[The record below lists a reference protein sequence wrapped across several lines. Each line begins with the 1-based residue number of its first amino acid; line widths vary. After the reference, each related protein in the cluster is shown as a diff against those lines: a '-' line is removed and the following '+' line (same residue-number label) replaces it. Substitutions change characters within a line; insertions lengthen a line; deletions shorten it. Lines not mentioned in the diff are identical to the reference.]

1 MSAKL
6 ISTCEDEHVAVRL
19 VQPRTLGIGAPK
31 ELGQDAWASLGDHLQ
46 PIARR
51 LVALARDKIATWD
64 GNRLL
69 IPNETAAEFT
79 SSFGGAIG
87 LPGPAPVMVDVS
99 FTGTLSSNPSV
110 RLVWKDTSYLIIDP
124 QRTGILL
131 QWGGRSGVLQGA
143 LLQLVVAAEAF
154 NAVAQRPIEQR
165 VEKWAAVTA
174 ALARVDPATVE
185 ADEFTKSFTV
195 FQAGSFSLD
204 VRDAPGSLDFVPV
217 LMSRSKARS
226 LDDNAPALDTDGEAD
241 QNPFDELVDE
251 EANRLLAAT
260 DQSAF
265 QRAFEGEHEVSRAY
279 RVRRTTYV
287 LIDPDLRSALKVVK
301 SARAAPDAE
310 KREFVRNPRAA
321 IAKGLGLGASDGL
334 TSALFVETRQYSDRV
349 TGLGL
354 WERPE
359 LSWLSNSSTQWL
371 PERFPVRLGD
381 SDIEITRKEVEELHE
396 ECRRADEEKRDK
408 VAFKG
413 TEIRVEQAREI
424 LGQVVGSAVVEPALA
439 TSPDAENRYGV
450 DESERLAPKGPFVVQ
465 IKTNF
470 KDVSYEATLVPRRAG
485 VATTP
490 PAERLGRNAFK
501 PHQSEGFEW
510 LIRSWLAGWRGVL
523 LADDMGL
530 GKSFQSLAF
539 LAWIRKNSEA
549 LARKKGSRSLPI
561 LVVAPTALLQNWIK
575 EARLHLAPD
584 ALGPNRADV
593 FGSGI
598 RKFMNTEPAT
608 ADIEPLDWRKIADHD
623 WVLTTYETLADNH
636 VAFGKIRFSVAVFDE
651 IQKIKEPGTL
661 NTWASKA
668 MDADF
673 VLGLSGTPIENRI
686 EDLWSIM
693 DRVSPGLLGDLQR
706 FSKTYRDADI
716 NRYRTLSDLL
726 LKPNA
731 NTPPIILRRMKEDV
745 KVSLPS
751 KTVVPYP
758 VEMPALQAKHYD
770 DVIEKALAPGE
781 RKRGAILETVQRLR
795 GISLFPGEPSKFD
808 LTKRVECLAW
818 IGQSARLGKTFEIL
832 RNVQR
837 RGERALVFVEHRA
850 MQSMLAEAIATEMGI
865 PRPIIINGGT
875 PGAKRQAFVDDFEEG
890 REAFDVMILSPKAAG
905 VGLTILSAN
914 HVVHLS
920 RWWNPAVEDQCNDRV
935 YRIGQTKPVSIH
947 VPLARHPKWGD
958 KSFDMSLDRLLAKK
972 REMSKGLLAPP
983 VSDADLDEVFDDIRQ
998 PA

>member
-1 MSAKL
+1 MGAKFL
-6 ISTCEDEHVAVRL
+6 STCENEHVVVRL
-19 VQPRTLGIGAPK
+19 VEPRLLGIGAPK
-31 ELGQDAWASLGDHLQ
+31 ELGRESWTSVEDHLQ
-46 PIARR
+46 PVARR
-51 LVALARDKIATWD
+51 LVALARDRGATWA
-64 GNRLL
+64 GSRLL
-69 IPNETAAEFT
+69 IPNQTAAEFT
-79 SSFGGAIG
+79 ASFANTIG

-99 FTGTLSSNPSV
+99 FKGTLSSDPFV
-110 RLVWKDTSYLIIDP
+110 QVVWKDTSYLIIDP
-124 QRTGILL
+124 QRTGVLL

-154 NAVAQRPIEQR
+154 NAVAQMPIEQR

-174 ALARVDPATVE
+174 ALARVDPAIVE

-195 FQAGSFSLD
+195 LQAGSFSLD
-204 VRDAPGSLDFVPV
+204 VRDTPGALDFVPV

-226 LDDNAPALDTDGEAD
+226 LDDNAPALETDGEAD
-241 QNPFDELVDE
+241 QNPFDELIDE
-251 EANRLLAAT
+251 EADRLLAAT

-279 RVRRTTYV
+279 RLRRTTYV
-287 LIDPDLRSALKVVK
+287 LIDPDLKGALKVVK
-301 SARAAPDAE
+301 NARAASDVE
-310 KREFVRNPRAA
+310 KREFVKNPRAA
-321 IAKGLGLGASDGL
+321 IAKELGLGASDGL

-381 SDIEITRKEVEELHE
+381 SDIEITRKEVEELHD
-396 ECRRADEEKRDK
+396 ECRRADEEKRGK

-413 TEIRVEQAREI
+413 GEIRVEQAREI
-424 LGQVVGSAVVEPALA
+424 LGQVVGSVVADAAPA
-439 TSPDAENRYGV
+439 TPPDAEERSDA
-450 DESERLAPKGPFVVQ
+450 DESKPRESKGPFVVQ

-470 KDVSYEATLVPRRAG
+470 KDVSYEATLVPRRAV
-485 VATTP
+485 VATTA

-510 LIRSWLAGWRGVL
+510 LIRSWLVGWRGVL

-539 LAWIRKNSEA
+539 LAWIRKNSET
-549 LARKKGSRSLPI
+549 LARGKGGRPLPI

-575 EARLHLAPD
+575 EAGLHLAPD

-598 RKFMNTEPAT
+598 RKFKNTEPAT
-608 ADIEPLDWRKIADHD
+608 AAIEPLDWRKIADHD

-636 VAFGKIRFSVAVFDE
+636 VAFAKIKFSIAVFDE

-668 MDADF
+668 MNADF

-693 DRVSPGLLGDLQR
+693 DRVSPGFLGDLQT
-706 FSKTYRDADI
+706 FSRTYRDADI
-716 NRYRTLSDLL
+716 DRYRSLSDLL
-726 LKPNA
+726 LKASANA
-731 NTPPIILRRMKEDV
+731 PPIILRRMKEDV

-751 KTVVPYP
+751 KTVIPYP
-758 VEMPALQAKHYD
+758 VEMPLLQARCYD
-770 DVIEKALAPGE
+770 EVVERALAPGE
-781 RKRGAILETVQRLR
+781 RHRGAMLETVQRLR
-795 GISLFPGEPSKFD
+795 GISLFPGEPGKLD
-808 LTKRVECLAW
+808 LTKRGDCVAW

-850 MQSMLAEAIATEMGI
+850 MQAMLAEAIATEMRI
-865 PRPIIINGGT
+865 PRPIIINGST
-875 PGAKRQAFVDDFEEG
+875 PGARRQAFVDDFEEG

-914 HVVHLS
+914 HVIHLS

-935 YRIGQTKPVSIH
+935 YRIGQTRPVSIH

-983 VSDADLDEVFDDIRQ
+983 VSDADLDEVFDDVRRT
-998 PA
+998 A

>member
-1 MSAKL
+1 
-6 ISTCEDEHVAVRL
+6 
-19 VQPRTLGIGAPK
+19 
-31 ELGQDAWASLGDHLQ
+31 LQ

-51 LVALARDKIATWD
+51 LIALARDKVATWD
-64 GNRLL
+64 GNKLL
-69 IPNETAAEFT
+69 IANDTAAEFT
-79 SSFGGAIG
+79 SSFGGTIG

-99 FTGTLSSNPSV
+99 FAGTLSSDPSV
-110 RLVWKDTSYLIIDP
+110 RLIWKDTSYLIIDP
-124 QRTGILL
+124 QRIGILL

-143 LLQLVVAAEAF
+143 LLQLVAAAEAF
-154 NAVAQRPIEQR
+154 NAVAQKPVEER

-174 ALARVDPATVE
+174 ALARVDPAMVE
-185 ADEFTKSFTV
+185 VDEFTRSFTV

-204 VRDAPGSLDFVPV
+204 VRDIPGSLDFVPV

-279 RVRRTTYV
+279 RLRRTTYV
-287 LIDPDLRSALKVVK
+287 LIDPDLQGALRIVKNARS
-301 SARAAPDAE
+301 APDAQ
-310 KREFVRNPRAA
+310 KREFVKNPRAA
-321 IAKGLGLGASDGL
+321 IAKELGLGASDGL
-334 TSALFVETRQYSDRV
+334 SSALFVETRQYSDRV

-381 SDIEITRKEVEELHE
+381 SEIEVTREEVEKLHD
-396 ECRRADEEKRDK
+396 ECRQAEVEKRDN

-413 TEIRVEQAREI
+413 AEIPVEQARQI
-424 LGQVVGSAVVEPALA
+424 LGQVIGSAATDPDLA
-439 TSPDAENRYGV
+439 SSSDAEDRSRGN
-450 DESERLAPKGPFVVQ
+450 ETEQHHHKGPFVVQ

-470 KDVSYEATLVPRRAG
+470 KDVSYEATLVPRRAF
-485 VATTP
+485 VETTAP
-490 PAERLGRNAFK
+490 TERLGRNAFK
-501 PHQSEGFEW
+501 PHQTDGFKW
-510 LIRSWLAGWRGVL
+510 LIHSWLAGWQGVL

-539 LAWIRKNSEA
+539 LSWIRKNSEIQT
-549 LARKKGSRSLPI
+549 RKKGGRSLPI

-575 EARLHLAPD
+575 EAGLHLAPD
-584 ALGPNRADV
+584 ALGSNRADV

-598 RKFMNTEPAT
+598 RKFRNIEQTT
-608 ADIEPLDWRKIADHD
+608 ANIEPLDWRKIADHD

-636 VAFGKIRFSVAVFDE
+636 VAFAKIKFSVAVFDE

-668 MDADF
+668 MNADF

-693 DRVSPGLLGDLQR
+693 DRVSPGLLGDLQT

-716 NRYRTLSDLL
+716 DRYRALSDLL
-726 LKPNA
+726 LKPSTSA
-731 NTPPIILRRMKEDV
+731 PSIILRRMKEDV

-758 VEMPALQAKHYD
+758 VEMPPLQAKYYD
-770 DVIEKALAPGE
+770 DVVEKALAPGE
-781 RKRGAILETVQRLR
+781 RNRGAMLETVQRLR
-795 GISLFPGEPSKFD
+795 GISLFPGDPSKFD
-808 LTKRVECLAW
+808 LTKREDCLAW

-850 MQSMLAEAIATEMGI
+850 MQVMLAEAIATDMGI
-865 PRPIIINGGT
+865 PRPIIINGST
-875 PGAKRQAFVDDFEEG
+875 PGARRQAFVDDFEEG

-935 YRIGQTKPVSIH
+935 YRIGQTKPVSVH

-983 VSDADLDEVFDDIRQ
+983 VSEADLDEVFDDLSK

>member
-1 MSAKL
+1 MSAKFL
-6 ISTCEDEHVAVRL
+6 STCENEHVAVRL
-19 VQPRTLGIGAPK
+19 VEPRTLGIGTPK
-31 ELGQDAWASLGDHLQ
+31 ELGQGAWASVGDRLQ

-51 LVALARDKIATWD
+51 LVALARDKFATWD
-64 GNRLL
+64 GNKLL
-69 IPNETAAEFT
+69 IPNEMAAEFT
-79 SSFGGAIG
+79 TSFGGTIG

-99 FTGTLSSNPSV
+99 FTGTLSSEPSI
-110 RLVWKDTSYLIIDP
+110 RLVWKDTSYLVIDP

-131 QWGGRSGVLQGA
+131 QWGSRSGVLQGA

-154 NAVAQRPIEQR
+154 NAVAQKPIEQR

-204 VRDAPGSLDFVPV
+204 VRDAPGSLDFAPV

-279 RVRRTTYV
+279 RLRRTTYV
-287 LIDPDLRSALKVVK
+287 LIDPDLRAALKIVK

-310 KREFVRNPRAA
+310 KREFIKNPRAA
-321 IAKGLGLGASDGL
+321 IAKELGLGASDGL
-334 TSALFVETRQYSDRV
+334 SSALFVETRQYSDRV

-371 PERFPVRLGD
+371 PERFPVRFGD
-381 SDIEITRKEVEELHE
+381 AEIEITREEVEELHE
-396 ECRRADEEKRDK
+396 ECRRADEAKRDK

-413 TEIRVEQAREI
+413 AKIRVEQAREI
-424 LGQVVGSAVVEPALA
+424 LGQIVGNAVADAALA
-439 TSPDAENRYGV
+439 TSPDAEARSGPNKA
-450 DESERLAPKGPFVVQ
+450 ERQNPKGPFVVQ

-470 KDVSYEATLVPRRAG
+470 KDVTYEATLVPRRAL
-485 VATTP
+485 VPTNP
-490 PAERLGRNAFK
+490 PTERLGRNPFK
-501 PHQSEGFEW
+501 PHQTEGFNW

-539 LAWIRKNSEA
+539 LSWIRKNSETQ
-549 LARKKGSRSLPI
+549 ARKTGSRSVPI

-575 EARLHLAPD
+575 EAALHLVPD
-584 ALGPNRADV
+584 ALGSNRADV

-598 RKFMNTEPAT
+598 RRFRNTEQAT

-636 VAFGKIRFSVAVFDE
+636 VAFAKIKFSVAVFDE

-668 MDADF
+668 MNADF

-693 DRVSPGLLGDLQR
+693 DRVSPGLLGDLQT
-706 FSKTYRDADI
+706 FSKTYRDADVD
-716 NRYRTLSDLL
+716 RYRTLSDLL
-726 LKPNA
+726 LKPSTSA
-731 NTPPIILRRMKEDV
+731 PPIILRRMKEDV
-745 KVSLPS
+745 KVSLAN
-751 KTVVPYP
+751 KTVFAYP
-758 VEMPALQAKHYD
+758 VEMPPLQAKYYD
-770 DVIEKALAPGE
+770 DVVEKALAPGE
-781 RKRGAILETVQRLR
+781 RSRGAMLETVQRLR
-795 GISLFPGEPSKFD
+795 GISLFPGEPGKFD
-808 LTKRVECLAW
+808 LTKREDCVAW

-850 MQSMLAEAIATEMGI
+850 MQVMLAEAIATEMGI
-865 PRPIIINGGT
+865 PRPIIINGST
-875 PGAKRQAFVDDFEEG
+875 PGARRQAFVDDFEEG

-935 YRIGQTKPVSIH
+935 YRIGQTKPVSVH

-983 VSDADLDEVFDDIRQ
+983 VSDTDLDNVFDDLRQ
-998 PA
+998 PT